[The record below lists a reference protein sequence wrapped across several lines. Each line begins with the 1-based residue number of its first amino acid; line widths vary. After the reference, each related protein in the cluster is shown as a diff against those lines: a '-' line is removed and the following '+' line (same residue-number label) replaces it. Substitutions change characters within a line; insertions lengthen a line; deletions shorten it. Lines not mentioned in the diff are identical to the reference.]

1 MYLRSLDIRNFR
13 TFRHTE
19 AVFSYPGDDGGSQ
32 FPNVTLL
39 LGNNGMGKSS
49 ALKAIALAL
58 MSPVIESTG
67 YRPYSIVRRIGS
79 DKGEMTE
86 VVAEVVLNPQD
97 AEADQAGERRT
108 LRASVEQKGT
118 TERLR
123 VGSDEDPVW
132 EPMFDERSVAFFF
145 VGYGA
150 SRTVESSEK
159 ADPSLRFRSRHLRYD
174 RVAGLFE
181 EHATLIPLVTWL
193 PDLDTERQR
202 QVFELINRLLPGK
215 ARFIH
220 AIENGEYLFEHRGS
234 TVPFAALSDGFRAY
248 IGWIC
253 DLLYHVSFNCPP
265 GMDLADNQG
274 IVLIDEID
282 LHLHPEW
289 QLSVLPTISR
299 ASSHHQ
305 FICTSHSPIVAG
317 TVESSNLLLVVP
329 DGNEASRRAR
339 PETEIHGLTADQILM
354 SPHFGLVSTRA
365 PAFYD
370 KLREV
375 SGEVSRGEAGGAV
388 KFMKMI
394 SLGAGADDPSTP
406 GNAAPSSSPCGP
418 TSSSAVQGAQ
428 RNARSRRRR
437 LPR

>member
-1 MYLRSLDIRNFR
+1 MYLRSLEIRNFR
-13 TFRHTE
+13 TFRYSR
-19 AVFSYPGDDGGSQ
+19 AAFPYPGKEGSLQ
-32 FPNVTLL
+32 LPNVTLL

-49 ALKAIALAL
+49 ALEAIALAL
-58 MSPVIESTG
+58 MTPVIESTG
-67 YRPYSIVRRIGS
+67 YRPYSIGRRGAR
-79 DKGEMTE
+79 DKRGKTK
-86 VVAEVVLNPQD
+86 VIAEVVLNLQD
-97 AEADQAGERRT
+97 VVTTIGEADERRP
-108 LRASVEQKGT
+108 LQAVVEQKGT
-118 TERLR
+118 TEVLR
-123 VGSDEDPVW
+123 TTGAQDPIW
-132 EPMFDERSVAFFF
+132 DPMFDEGSAAFFF

-193 PDLDTERQR
+193 PELEKDKPAHHQ
-202 QVFELINRLLPGK
+202 QVFNLINRLLPGK
-215 ARFIH
+215 TRFLDK
-220 AIENGEYLFEHRGS
+220 IEKGEYLFSHRGLA
-234 TVPFAALSDGFRAY
+234 VPFGALSDGFRAY

-253 DLLYHVSFNCPP
+253 DLLYHISFNCPP
-265 GMDLADNQG
+265 GMKLADNQG

-289 QLSVLPTISR
+289 QLSVLPAISR
-299 ASSHHQ
+299 ALPNLQ

-317 TVESSNLLLVVP
+317 TVESTNLLLVVP
-329 DGNEASRRAR
+329 DGSNASKLSR
-339 PETEIHGLTADQILM
+339 PEIEVHGLTADQILM

-375 SGEVSRGEAGGAV
+375 SGEVSRGEPGGAV

-394 SLGAGADDPSTP
+394 SLGAGADDLAKSTGEESTGTVVESKGDRGLSGP
-406 GNAAPSSSPCGP
+406 GADGP
-418 TSSSAVQGAQ
+418 
-428 RNARSRRRR
+428 
-437 LPR
+437 